1 MASSSAA
8 PVPSAF
14 DVLRTRYS
22 KRLPARLED
31 LTGPTQGTVDLPLH
45 VVWSGRR
52 SYQLEGIRSRMSLYR
67 TWAPPTATEYGP
79 VLSLDDVIGTKVRAL
94 ADRCAVR
101 DLIDGHAASL
111 HRTNADLEA
120 LGRRHARFDFS
131 L

>member
-1 MASSSAA
+1 MASPPTA
-8 PVPSAF
+8 PVPTAF

-67 TWAPPTATEYGP
+67 T
-79 VLSLDDVIGTKVRAL
+79 VLAEGQRE
-94 ADRCAVR
+94 
-101 DLIDGHAASL
+101 
-111 HRTNADLEA
+111 DLEA
-120 LGRRHARFDFS
+120 FLNCDLLVSQWPVLRTLVSRPLRDAWEAAFPQLAAGQAAS
-131 L
+131 AA